1 MHHWVGPETRGFHA
15 VCSVSFLTTAIT
27 PQQGFFSNDTACT
40 ELEGVPGWYIVGATG
55 PQDNVILYLPHLL
68 LSLCLLW
75 VILHPV
81 SSSEESL
88 LTMGIDKTSIEWQ
101 KAHAYE
107 NRATEIIIP
116 HVICLVFAVIAVALR
131 FASRRLKA
139 GIHLDDW
146 ICLLALVLA
155 IGEDSGVLL
164 GTIKYGS
171 AKHVVTLKD
180 PVAIAKITLAV
191 QELYTAGISCIKIS
205 TLILYHRIFPNQRF
219 RVALWAVGGFI
230 GAYSFVQALVILFQ
244 CHPVQGAWRPD
255 IKSDCIQLNRELQVM
270 GSLNAVT
277 DIITVCLPMFMLKG
291 LQMKPAKKM
300 QVAATFLVGGFVC
313 IVSIYRVPTQAGISL
328 VDFSY
333 TDVEACNWSFVELS
347 VAICC
352 ACLITYR
359 PLLTWSIDTVTGR
372 TSKLNSGGYSGP
384 SEKSAWVKKIDPY
397 DTEYTVSVGSDGSES
412 DSIGKSGGIKSTT
425 MVTVQEV

>member
-1 MHHWVGPETRGFHA
+1 M
-15 VCSVSFLTTAIT
+15 
-27 PQQGFFSNDTACT
+27 
-40 ELEGVPGWYIVGATG
+40 GV
-55 PQDNVILYLPHLL
+55 
-68 LSLCLLW
+68 
-75 VILHPV
+75 
-81 SSSEESL
+81 
-88 LTMGIDKTSIEWQ
+88 DKTSIEWQ

-116 HVICLVFAVIAVALR
+116 HVVCLVFAVVAVALR
-131 FASRRLKA
+131 FVSRRLKA

-146 ICLLALVLA
+146 ICLLALILA

-191 QELYTAGISCIKIS
+191 QELYTAGTSCIKIS

-291 LQMKPAKKM
+291 LQMKPAKKA
-300 QVAATFLVGGFVC
+300 QVAATFLLGGFVC

-359 PLLTWSIDTVTGR
+359 PLLTLGIDTITGR
-372 TSKLNSGGYSGP
+372 SSKSSMEGTP
-384 SEKSAWVKKIDPY
+384 SPSQKRVWAKKLDPY
-397 DTEYTVSVGSDGSES
+397 GDEYTVSVGSDGSSSTTTEE
-412 DSIGKSGGIKSTT
+412 KSVMKSTV
-425 MVTVQEV
+425 VTVQEV

>member
-1 MHHWVGPETRGFHA
+1 MA
-15 VCSVSFLTTAIT
+15 
-27 PQQGFFSNDTACT
+27 
-40 ELEGVPGWYIVGATG
+40 
-55 PQDNVILYLPHLL
+55 
-68 LSLCLLW
+68 
-75 VILHPV
+75 
-81 SSSEESL
+81 
-88 LTMGIDKTSIEWQ
+88 IDKTSIEWQ

-116 HVICLVFAVIAVALR
+116 HVVCLVFAVIAVALR
-131 FASRRLKA
+131 FISRRIKA

-146 ICLLALVLA
+146 ICLLALVLL
-155 IGEDSGVLL
+155 ICEDSGVLL

-180 PVAIAKITLAV
+180 PVAIAKVTLAV
-191 QELYTAGISCIKIS
+191 QELYTAGTSAIKIS
-205 TLILYHRIFPNQRF
+205 TLILYYRIFGNSQRF
-219 RVALWAVGGFI
+219 RVALWSVGGFI
-230 GAYSFVQALVILFQ
+230 AAYSFVQFLVILFQ

-255 IKSDCIQLNRELQVM
+255 IKSNCIQLNRELQVM

-277 DIITVCLPMFMLKG
+277 DIITVILPMFMLKG
-291 LQMKPAKKM
+291 LQMKRSTKL

-328 VDFSY
+328 VDFSCMFHIHRSFLGIRLTDFDLD

-359 PLLTWSIDTVTGR
+359 PLLSLGIDAVTGR
-372 TSKLNSGGYSGP
+372 SAKSSGKSSEVTPSP
-384 SEKSAWVKKIDPY
+384 SEKRVWAKKLDPY
-397 DTEYTVSVGSDGSES
+397 DTDYTVSVDSDHS
-412 DSIGKSGGIKSTT
+412 DSSFVGKPDGNCGTKETK
-425 MVTVQEV
+425 VTVQEV

>member
-1 MHHWVGPETRGFHA
+1 MA
-15 VCSVSFLTTAIT
+15 V
-27 PQQGFFSNDTACT
+27 
-40 ELEGVPGWYIVGATG
+40 
-55 PQDNVILYLPHLL
+55 
-68 LSLCLLW
+68 
-75 VILHPV
+75 
-81 SSSEESL
+81 
-88 LTMGIDKTSIEWQ
+88 DKTSIEWQ

-116 HVICLVFAVIAVALR
+116 HVVCLVFAVIAVALR
-131 FASRRLKA
+131 FISRRIKA

-146 ICLLALVLA
+146 ICLLALVLL

-164 GTIKYGS
+164 GTVKYGS

-180 PVAIAKITLAV
+180 PVAIAKVTLAV
-191 QELYTAGISCIKIS
+191 QELYTAGTSAIKIS
-205 TLILYHRIFPNQRF
+205 TLILYYRIFGNSQRF
-219 RVALWAVGGFI
+219 RVALWSVGGFI
-230 GAYSFVQALVILFQ
+230 GAYSFVQFLVILFQ

-255 IKSDCIQLNRELQVM
+255 IKSHCIQLNRELQVM

-291 LQMKPAKKM
+291 LQMKRSTKL

-359 PLLTWSIDTVTGR
+359 PLLSRGIDAVTGR
-372 TSKLNSGGYSGP
+372 SGKFSEVTPSP
-384 SEKSAWVKKIDPY
+384 SEKRVWAKKQDPY
-397 DTEYTVSVGSDGSES
+397 DTDYTVSIDSDHSDTRSDGRS
-412 DSIGKSGGIKSTT
+412 DGNFVTKETK
-425 MVTVQEV
+425 VTVQEV

>member
-1 MHHWVGPETRGFHA
+1 MA
-15 VCSVSFLTTAIT
+15 V
-27 PQQGFFSNDTACT
+27 
-40 ELEGVPGWYIVGATG
+40 
-55 PQDNVILYLPHLL
+55 
-68 LSLCLLW
+68 
-75 VILHPV
+75 
-81 SSSEESL
+81 
-88 LTMGIDKTSIEWQ
+88 DKTSIEWQ

-116 HVICLVFAVIAVALR
+116 HVVCLVFAVIAVALR
-131 FASRRLKA
+131 FISRRVKA

-146 ICLLALVLA
+146 ICLLAMMLL

-191 QELYTAGISCIKIS
+191 QELYTAGTSCIKIS
-205 TLILYHRIFPNQRF
+205 TLILYHRIFPHDRF
-219 RVALWAVGGFI
+219 RLALWFVGAFI
-230 GAYSFVQALVILFQ
+230 GAYSLVQFLVILFQ
-244 CHPVQGAWRPD
+244 CNPVRGAWRPD

-291 LQMKPAKKM
+291 MQMERGKKLQ
-300 QVAATFLVGGFVC
+300 VIATFLVGGFVC

-359 PLLTWSIDTVTGR
+359 PLLRLVVKAFSGKSGKSSVEDTP
-372 TSKLNSGGYSGP
+372 SP
-384 SEKSAWVKKIDPY
+384 SENKVWAKKLDPY
-397 DTEYTVSVGSDGSES
+397 DTGDTDYTISMDSDQS
-412 DSIGKSGGIKSTT
+412 DSKSDSKFDVKVGPK
-425 MVTVQEV
+425 VAVQEV